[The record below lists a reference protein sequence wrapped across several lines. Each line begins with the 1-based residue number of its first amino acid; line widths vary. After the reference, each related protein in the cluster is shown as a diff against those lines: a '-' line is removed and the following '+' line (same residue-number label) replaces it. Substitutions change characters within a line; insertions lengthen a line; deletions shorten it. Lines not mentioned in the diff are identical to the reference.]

1 MISKEQIILLV
12 EPKLEELN
20 LFLVEVKITA
30 TNSITVV
37 LDSDNSVTVDSC
49 IAVSRFIEEN
59 LDRESE
65 DFELDVMSAGV
76 GQPLRIY
83 RQYVKN
89 VGRNVEVLT
98 NDGIKYKAQL
108 TSANETEVVLNFSEK
123 VVVEGKKRKQEV
135 QREVKLPYTQ
145 IKTAKVVVSFK

>member
-1 MISKEQIILLV
+1 MISKEQIELLIA
-12 EPKLEELN
+12 PKLEELN
-20 LFLVEVKITA
+20 LFLVEVKVTPA
-30 TNSITVV
+30 NSITVV
-37 LDSDNSVTVDSC
+37 LDSDLAFTIDSC
-49 IAVSRFIEEN
+49 IAVSRFIEDN
-59 LDRESE
+59 LDREVE

-83 RQYVKN
+83 RQYIKN
-89 VGRNVEVLT
+89 IGRHVEVLT

-108 TSANETEVVLNFSEK
+108 TAANETEIVLNFSEK

-145 IKTAKVVVSFK
+145 IKTAKVLVSFK